1 MNIVDIW
8 PNMQIDHF
16 ATQKNQS
23 EKASLVTMI
32 SLPFFVTISLFLL
45 REMCVVYHKGMFYFS
60 FLVYI
65 CCWKAMSPF
74 VVCVAIGKLVLK
86 KEVEKTTME
95 KGFELCKS
103 TEKKEKCDC
112 ESCNLCRIFSSATFC
127 LLTSSTVS
135 QFSLFAY
142 GPWP

>member
-1 MNIVDIW
+1 
-8 PNMQIDHF
+8 
-16 ATQKNQS
+16 
-23 EKASLVTMI
+23 
-32 SLPFFVTISLFLL
+32 
-45 REMCVVYHKGMFYFS
+45 
-60 FLVYI
+60 
-65 CCWKAMSPF
+65 MSPF

-112 ESCNLCRIFSSATFC
+112 ESCNLCRIFFSATFC
-127 LLTSSTVS
+127 LLTSSTLS

-142 GPWP
+142 GPKLYSIPIIWVFYCNEVSLYLLFLGHLNRLKRSENLESQYDFDIFSLFSR